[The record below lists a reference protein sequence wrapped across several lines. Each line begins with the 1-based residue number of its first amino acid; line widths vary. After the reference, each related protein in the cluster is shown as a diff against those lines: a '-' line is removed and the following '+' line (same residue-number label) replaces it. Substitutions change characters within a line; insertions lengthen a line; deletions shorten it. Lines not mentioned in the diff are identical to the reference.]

1 MKKFYSNPLIDS
13 NFLKLLDE
21 YKEREIY
28 ARIIA
33 LSFDENPL
41 EQIEGR
47 VTAGSINIDGASAV
61 RRTCTLSLIAQDLDI
76 NEFYWGLKNKFKLE
90 IGMRNTIKHIICN
103 ANTGETWGDKY
114 PQDIV
119 WFPQGIYAITA
130 FNSTYNATSYTI
142 NISGKDK
149 MCFLNGDLGGSL
161 TASIDFGIEEYYNKA
176 TNMTTYTPISI
187 AQIIREAV
195 HTYALESYDNII
207 INDLDEAAIE
217 LLEYRG
223 DESTP
228 MYLLRQEEG
237 FVNYTLNGDTKVY
250 KYNDSE
256 KEKIALKDIKD
267 EDLDKRVELDISENK
282 AQLFVFDTDPKKTPY
297 YIAKIVYGQ
306 AVGYRV
312 TDLTYAGELISNIGE
327 SITSILD
334 KIKNML
340 GEYEYFYDIDG
351 KFIFQRKKNYIQRP
365 WNNIIKTGYEAYVE
379 NAAHSSSIAYSFDNN
394 KLFTSFSNSPN
405 LSNLKNDYSVWG
417 QRTGISGTKIP
428 VHYRYAIDI
437 KPKTY
442 TSIVD
447 GITYSSD
454 EYDWRELIYQMA
466 VDHHA
471 QSQYDDYIDKLI
483 TMNPTT
489 CPNGVTGY
497 EQYYVDMISFWRE
510 LYENKQWKEEV
521 TTAPDQLNFWFDFL
535 DAESELGQF
544 SVKAI
549 GDRVKAINDTSITA
563 IYFREVPNLIFTNYK
578 DYNESNLKYQSG
590 YTPVFITSGLEN
602 MFSISAQGK
611 SAQDVIDEL
620 IYNHSYCI
628 ESITIQSIPIYYLQP
643 NVRIFVQDNISK
655 IQGEY
660 IINKLTIPL
669 AYDGVM
675 SITATKA
682 PERIM

>member
-1 MKKFYSNPLIDS
+1 
-13 NFLKLLDE
+13 
-21 YKEREIY
+21 
-28 ARIIA
+28 
-33 LSFDENPL
+33 
-41 EQIEGR
+41 
-47 VTAGSINIDGASAV
+47 
-61 RRTCTLSLIAQDLDI
+61 
-76 NEFYWGLKNKFKLE
+76 
-90 IGMRNTIKHIICN
+90 
-103 ANTGETWGDKY
+103 
-114 PQDIV
+114 
-119 WFPQGIYAITA
+119 
-130 FNSTYNATSYTI
+130 
-142 NISGKDK
+142 

-161 TASIDFGIEEYYNKA
+161 TASIDFGIEEYYDKA
-176 TNMTTYTPISI
+176 TNITTCTPIPI

-228 MYLLRQEEG
+228 MYLLRQEDGG
-237 FVNYTLNGDTKVY
+237 FVNYTLNGNTKVY
-250 KYNDSE
+250 KQNDSK

-267 EDLDKRVELDISENK
+267 EDLDKRVELDISKNQ
-282 AQLFVFDTDPKKTPY
+282 AQLFVFDADPKQTPY

-334 KIKNML
+334 KIKKML

-351 KFIFQRKKNYIQRP
+351 KFIFQRKKNYIQKP
-365 WNNIIKTGYEAYVE
+365 WNNIVKNGYEVYVE

-394 KLFTSFSNSPN
+394 KLITSFSNSPN
-405 LSNLKNDYSVWG
+405 LSNLKNDYSIWG
-417 QRTGISGTKIP
+417 QRTGISGIKIP

-437 KPKTY
+437 KPKKY
-442 TSIVD
+442 TSIK
-447 GITYSSD
+447 ITEDESLALIDVYGYPYTPSSENLTANEILKEKQQKYAQNNVLYSD
-454 EYDWRELIYQMA
+454 IEYDWREIIYRMA
-466 VDHHA
+466 ADHQRYQIMDNFLSKVIEA
-471 QSQYDDYIDKLI
+471 NASNGLYDTGI
-483 TMNPTT
+483 
-489 CPNGVTGY
+489 TGY
-497 EQYYVDMISFWRE
+497 EQYYIDIFSFWRD
-510 LYENKQWKEEV
+510 LYNPEDESGEYNTADHPDRPYWIK
-521 TTAPDQLNFWFDFL
+521 TLLTAPDQLNFWFDFL

-611 SAQDVIDEL
+611 SAQDAIDEL

-655 IQGEY
+655 ISGEY